1 MAAAP
6 LTIEFLKSKRGKDK
20 ATFQGFVYTLT
31 KSSSEVQQWVCE
43 MRGMCKARVHT
54 RGDVIIKP
62 TLLNDIHSSHTHGS
76 DPVRIDM
83 LKGYNKVKERSIDS
97 EESTRI
103 IVSYGIE
110 QMGASSVAQ
119 LPKLESVKRTIRT
132 HKSRSEE
139 NCGNPTCAAEI
150 LVPEKY
156 KVTLKQEPFLLFD
169 SGYGDVNRMIIFAS
183 QKFFSL
189 LADSRTWYA
198 DGTFKVVP
206 EYFFQLYTIHV
217 EKDGFVYPCVYALL
231 PDKTTST
238 YNRLLSKLFEI
249 QPALDPSRIMT
260 DFEKAAINVFE
271 EKFLAVISGC
281 FFHLSQ
287 NVYRKIQSEGLTAI
301 YQEDREFLIKL
312 KMLPSLAFV
321 PEEDVVDCYNILMT
335 DFPESALNVAVYF
348 EETYIGKRLPD
359 NSRRIPPFPIRIWN
373 IFERVRE
380 QLPRT
385 NNAVEGWHNA
395 LNSSIGCSHPS
406 VSKLFKCLQ
415 REQSLQE
422 ANLIKWEA
430 GSTMVRSKKSIEREN
445 RIQLLVA
452 DYVNR
457 DIQTYLRGIAYNF
470 DF

>member
-1 MAAAP
+1 MQQLVCIYISSYNKESVIFSSIRVHDLSICHNHNIVMAAAP

-217 EKDGFVYPCVYALL
+217 EKDGFVYPCIC
-231 PDKTTST
+231 P
-238 YNRLLSKLFEI
+238 
-249 QPALDPSRIMT
+249 
-260 DFEKAAINVFE
+260 
-271 EKFLAVISGC
+271 
-281 FFHLSQ
+281 
-287 NVYRKIQSEGLTAI
+287 TA
-301 YQEDREFLIKL
+301 
-312 KMLPSLAFV
+312 
-321 PEEDVVDCYNILMT
+321 
-335 DFPESALNVAVYF
+335 
-348 EETYIGKRLPD
+348 
-359 NSRRIPPFPIRIWN
+359 
-373 IFERVRE
+373 
-380 QLPRT
+380 
-385 NNAVEGWHNA
+385 
-395 LNSSIGCSHPS
+395 
-406 VSKLFKCLQ
+406 
-415 REQSLQE
+415 
-422 ANLIKWEA
+422 
-430 GSTMVRSKKSIEREN
+430 
-445 RIQLLVA
+445 
-452 DYVNR
+452 
-457 DIQTYLRGIAYNF
+457 
-470 DF
+470 